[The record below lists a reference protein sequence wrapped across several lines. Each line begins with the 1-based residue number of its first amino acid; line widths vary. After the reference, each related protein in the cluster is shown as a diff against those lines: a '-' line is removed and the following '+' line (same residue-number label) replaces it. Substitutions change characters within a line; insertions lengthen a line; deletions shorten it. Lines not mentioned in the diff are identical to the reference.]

1 MTKLNKKQLKETA
14 IVVFILIVCLMADNI
29 MDGIVK
35 LIF

>member
-1 MTKLNKKQLKETA
+1 MSKLNKKQIKQTVLVIA
-14 IVVFILIVCLMADNI
+14 ILIVCLMADSI

>member
-1 MTKLNKKQLKETA
+1 MSKLNKKQLKETVLV
-14 IVVFILIVCLMADNI
+14 ISILIVCLMADSI

>member
-1 MTKLNKKQLKETA
+1 MTKLNKKQIKET
-14 IVVFILIVCLMADNI
+14 VVVIAILIVCLMADSI

>member
-1 MTKLNKKQLKETA
+1 MSKLNKKQIKETVLVIA
-14 IVVFILIVCLMADNI
+14 ILIVCLMADNI